1 MLPHQIDTLISAR
14 WVVTIDHASRV
25 LEHHSVAV
33 AGGKIVAIL
42 PSSEAE
48 QRFVA
53 KEHITLTDHA
63 LMPGLINLHTHSAMS
78 LLRGFADD
86 LPLMTWLQDHIW
98 PAEKQH
104 VGEQFVY
111 DGTLLAA
118 AEAIK
123 SGVTCLND
131 MYFFPQPT
139 ARALLDAQLRG
150 AVSVNV
156 IEFPTQYASDA
167 EDYLSKGLEAH
178 NCYGGE
184 ALLQFT
190 MAPHAPYTISDRT
203 FERMV
208 TLADQLDM
216 QIHCHI
222 HETRA
227 EIEGSIKEFGVRP
240 LERLARLGM
249 LSPRLI
255 AVHMV
260 HLLEDEM
267 AQLAEHGVHIA
278 HNPSSNMKLASGICP
293 VSTLHDF
300 NINVGLGTD
309 GAASNNRLDMFT
321 EIRAAAL
328 LAKVA
333 TENPEVVPAHRALEM
348 ATICGARALGREDDL
363 GSIEVGK
370 LADLT
375 AVDLSD
381 IVCQPCFDPT
391 SQLAYVA
398 GRENVTHV
406 WVQGQCLLDNRQLTT
421 LDEAELKQKARIW
434 HDRIAAR

>member
-1 MLPHQIDTLISAR
+1 MLPHQADTLISAR
-14 WVVTIDHASRV
+14 WVVTVDHAQSV
-25 LEHHSVAV
+25 LEHHSVAITK
-33 AGGKIVAIL
+33 GCIVAIL
-42 PSSEAE
+42 PTSEAE
-48 QRFVA
+48 RLFSV
-53 KEHITLTDHA
+53 KEHVRLPDHA

-86 LPLMTWLQDHIW
+86 LALMTWLNDHIW
-98 PAEKQH
+98 PAEKKH

-131 MYFFPQPT
+131 MYFFPAPT
-139 ARALLDAQLRG
+139 AKACLDARIRA

-167 EDYLSKGLEAH
+167 DDYIAKGLDAY
-178 NCYGGE
+178 NRFGGE
-184 ALLQFT
+184 SLLQFT
-190 MAPHAPYTISDRT
+190 IAPHAPYTISNRT
-203 FERMV
+203 FERMAG
-208 TLADQLDM
+208 LADQMDL

-222 HETRA
+222 HETQA
-227 EIEGSIKEFGVRP
+227 EIDGSIQEHGVRP
-240 LERLARLGM
+240 LERLARLGL

-260 HLLEDEM
+260 HLTEDEM
-267 AQLAEHGVHIA
+267 AQLAERGVHIA

-293 VSTLHDF
+293 VSTLHEF
-300 NINVGLGTD
+300 GVNVGLGTD

-321 EIRAAAL
+321 EMRAAAM
-328 LAKVA
+328 LAKAA
-333 TENPEVVPAHRALEM
+333 TLNPVTVPAHKALEM

-381 IVCQPCFDPT
+381 IECQPVFDPV
-391 SQLAYVA
+391 SQLVYVA
-398 GRENVTHV
+398 GREHV
-406 WVQGQCLLDNRQLTT
+406 SDVWIGGERVLDDRRLTT
-421 LDEAELKQKARIW
+421 VDVSELKAKAAGWRAKLAQ
-434 HDRIAAR
+434 R

>member
-14 WVVTIDHASRV
+14 WVVTVDHASRV
-25 LEHHSVAV
+25 LEHHSVAI
-33 AGGKIVAIL
+33 AAGKIVAIL

-53 KEHITLTDHA
+53 KKHITLEDHA

-139 ARALLDAQLRG
+139 ARALLDARLRG

-178 NCYGGE
+178 NRYGGE
-184 ALLQFT
+184 SLLQFT

-267 AQLAEHGVHIA
+267 AQLAEYGVHIA

-406 WVQGQCLLDNRQLTT
+406 WVQGQCLLDDRKLTT

-434 HDRIAAR
+434 HDRISAR